1 MHHPSVSW
9 HIIPMKISS
18 WNIVWFGKKEPIR
31 AQIFRLLSALMKV
44 HPIPHAILKPQIQG
58 LFQFCI
64 NVQCHERL
72 LLCIYVAQTLH
83 LIKERIEKKCWDFW
97 VVEWKLTKLLM
108 SRLKPQVSFSLTFAS
123 LFSVVGDNSSTL
135 LAEILYDLGKRKKL
149 LLKN

>member
-1 MHHPSVSW
+1 MIWKKRAHQSTNFQTFESSNESSPNSSCHSKTTNSGFIPVLHQCSVSW
-9 HIIPMKISS
+9 KITPLYLRRS
-18 WNIVWFGKKEPIR
+18 NLVYFG
-31 AQIFRLLSALMKV
+31 Q
-44 HPIPHAILKPQIQG
+44 
-58 LFQFCI
+58 
-64 NVQCHERL
+64 
-72 LLCIYVAQTLH
+72 
-83 LIKERIEKKCWDFW
+83 KERIEKKCWDFW